1 MQLLLRRQRR
11 AHRLARLR
19 LRALLR
25 HVRVALS
32 YLHQPCQLVL
42 RRLQLAVQQL
52 EPLRLLRLLPPHVLG
67 MRYGVDG
74 SLAPLARLALGAR
87 QIDARPPHA
96 LVGKGRE
103 RPVEVGGAL
112 QHGGVLGLGPWGR
125 RLELQLFVRVLHK
138 LGLVSEEAQPV
149 VRQKG
154 VELGLLV
161 VGGLP
166 RLVRLRL
173 RLESLLE
180 LSLVDGNPSA
190 RGNGAWRQRRGHGA
204 ERNVLVWVD
213 VKKRT
218 SPG

>member
-1 MQLLLRRQRR
+1 M
-11 AHRLARLR
+11 R

-42 RRLQLAVQQL
+42 RRLQLAVQLL
-52 EPLRLLRLLPPHVLG
+52 EPLRLLRLLPPAFVSVRHG
-67 MRYGVDG
+67 AFC
-74 SLAPLARLALGAR
+74 SLAPLLRLALGAR
-87 QIDARPPHA
+87 QIDARPPRA

-138 LGLVSEEAQPV
+138 LGLIAIEEAQPV

-190 RGNGAWRQRRGHGA
+190 RGNCASRQRRRHGLRA
-204 ERNVLVWVD
+204 TFLLD
-213 VKKRT
+213 
-218 SPG
+218 GG